1 MGIGRKL
8 LNIVGDSLIIAL
20 VPVLLLVIVE
30 QASFADAVGRI
41 NQLFVI
47 PLFFFV
53 IGLIIVISQWG
64 GGAINVLR
72 GKSESINFEAIE
84 HDVDVIGWLVKGL
97 SALFAGFFSLNVI
110 VQRLIRAFS

>member
-1 MGIGRKL
+1 LRHLWCLIHVGRLLVKENLVCIGRKL

-20 VPVLLLVIVE
+20 VPVLLLVTIE
-30 QASFADAVGRI
+30 HDR
-41 NQLFVI
+41 
-47 PLFFFV
+47 
-53 IGLIIVISQWG
+53 
-64 GGAINVLR
+64 LR

-97 SALFAGFFSLNVI
+97 TALFAGFFSFNVI